1 MLSKTKLYVKEQ
13 SGGINSQV
21 YTEEIITGNL
31 IPLATNEMILIQEG
45 ATAHTA
51 KKTSS
56 FFSDHGI
63 KFKTQSPHSPDL
75 NPIER
80 IWGILK
86 MNLYVW
92 NRKCA

>member
-56 FFSDHGI
+56 FFSLVI
-63 KFKTQSPHSPDL
+63 
-75 NPIER
+75 
-80 IWGILK
+80 
-86 MNLYVW
+86 
-92 NRKCA
+92 